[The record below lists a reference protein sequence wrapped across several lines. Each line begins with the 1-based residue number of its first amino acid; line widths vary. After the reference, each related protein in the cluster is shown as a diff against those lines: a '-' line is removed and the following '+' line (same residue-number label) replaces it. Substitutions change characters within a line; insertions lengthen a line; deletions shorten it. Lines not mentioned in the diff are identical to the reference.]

1 MNKKEFIFLYDAKNT
16 IPNGDPFTGEQ
27 RYDEESQK
35 ALVSD
40 VRIKRYIRDF
50 LDNDPFN
57 EEDIVFYSDKTSKG
71 TTEDRKKE
79 LESLLNIKT
88 LNELKDKCIDIRLF
102 GVVTSEKKDNK
113 LTGAVQFMLFNP
125 SINKVN
131 LITTQNTT
139 IMTSKSNKTQ
149 GSIATYSYLPYGL
162 FIVTG
167 YYNPIV
173 GDENNVCKKDI
184 EKMIIAL
191 WQEINSKNTR
201 SKNSQTSRLLIE
213 INYKDNYSKVTDLDE
228 SIKVEDK
235 EYRSFDEIKKGLD
248 FSKMFEILNK
258 NKDLIEN
265 LNIYLDENSFN
276 KDDFKDLK
284 INKKFFTIKG
294 LEIKEI

>member
-1 MNKKEFIFLYDAKNT
+1 MNKKEFIFLFDAKNT

-57 EEDIVFYSDKTSKG
+57 EGDIVFYSDKTSKG
-71 TTEDRKKE
+71 TTEERKKE
-79 LESLLNIKT
+79 LKIKT
-88 LNELKDKCIDIRLF
+88 LDELKEKCIDVRLF

-125 SINKVN
+125 SINRVS
-131 LITTQNTT
+131 LVTTQNTT
-139 IMTSKSNKTQ
+139 VMTSKSGNTQ

-167 YYNPIV
+167 YFNPII
-173 GDENNVCKKDI
+173 GEENKVTQKDI
-184 EKMIIAL
+184 EKMIISL

-201 SKNSQTSRLLIE
+201 SKNSQTSRVLFE

-228 SIKVEDK
+228 SIKVKEK
-235 EYRSFDEIKKGLD
+235 EYRSFEEIKEDLD
-248 FSKMFEILNK
+248 FSKFFEILNK
-258 NKDLIEN
+258 NCDLIEN
-265 LNIYLDENSFN
+265 INIYIDENSFS
-276 KDDFKDLK
+276 KDDFEGLK
-284 INKKFFTIKG
+284 VNKKFFTIKG

>member
-27 RYDEESQK
+27 RYDEESKK

-57 EEDIVFYSDKTSKG
+57 EGDIVFYSDKTSKG
-71 TTEDRKKE
+71 TTEERKKE
-79 LESLLNIKT
+79 LKVKSLD
-88 LNELKDKCIDIRLF
+88 ELKEKCIDVRLF

-125 SINKVN
+125 SINKVD

-139 IMTSKSNKTQ
+139 IMTSKSGNIQ
-149 GSIATYSYLPYGL
+149 GSIATYSYVPYAI
-162 FIVTG
+162 FAVTG
-167 YYNPIV
+167 YFNPIV
-173 GDENNVCKKDI
+173 GEENGVTQKDI
-184 EKMIIAL
+184 EKMIISL

-213 INYKDNYSKVTDLDE
+213 VNYKDNYSKIADLDE
-228 SIKVEDK
+228 SVKVKDK
-235 EYRSFDEIKKGLD
+235 EYRSFEEIKGDLD

-258 NKDLIEN
+258 NADLIDSV
-265 LNIYLDENSFN
+265 NIYMDENSFS
-276 KDDFKDLK
+276 KDDFKDLNV
-284 INKKFFTIKG
+284 NKNFFTIKG
-294 LEIKEI
+294 LSIKEI